1 MIQCIEDKANLMND
15 SAVCEKVNHLCQM
28 AENGLGMAS
37 MTVPSIFR
45 LDMSNIEALQLV
57 CGSFGLA
64 LPGLTLQTRCLP
76 NCVLMGPNAALDEET
91 VRKSIMTST
100 HFLGCSCCGTYQ
112 RHNGLL

>member
-1 MIQCIEDKANLMND
+1 MND
-15 SAVCEKVNHLCQM
+15 SAVCEKVKHRCQM
-28 AENGLGMAS
+28 AEYGSGIAS

-57 CGSFGLA
+57 CGNLGLA

-76 NCVLMGPNAALDEET
+76 NCVLMGPNAALDEKT